1 MIWLYTSR
9 NKDHV
14 LMCPYSC
21 GIDNKNSVALMQD
34 DTTCTEM
41 ITEAQA
47 EADLN
52 FAKEKLYAIFSPG
65 YQIFTNQLK
74 I

>member
-1 MIWLYTSR
+1 MSIQG
-9 NKDHV
+9 
-14 LMCPYSC
+14 

-47 EADLN
+47 EADLD
-52 FAKEKLYAIFSPG
+52 FTRRKLQAIFSPG
-65 YQIFTNQLK
+65 CEISFLFYQSITNFNMKNLTK
-74 I
+74 